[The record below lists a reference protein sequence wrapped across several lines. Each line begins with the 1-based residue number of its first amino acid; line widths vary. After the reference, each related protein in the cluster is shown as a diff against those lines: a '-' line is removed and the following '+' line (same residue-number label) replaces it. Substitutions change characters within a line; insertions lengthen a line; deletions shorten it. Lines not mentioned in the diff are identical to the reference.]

1 VRWIAHQLAAAVRTA
16 APAALASTLLLAG
29 CASTASQQYT
39 DALSAW
45 DSKQYARALAGAR
58 EAQLSAEQSKDDE
71 VRDKSA
77 YLAGLA
83 AYQLGR
89 MDDASRRL
97 ATAAA
102 SADKSLAG
110 KATAMLGAVA
120 LEQSRWSDAATL
132 YTNAADMLTGSEA
145 SDARVLARSAEERA
159 RASRP
164 AAATAAA
171 PASTTNASTPAMPA
185 RAPAALAP
193 AASAPAKLTI
203 VAGTYT
209 SEVAARQRAGTL
221 AEAAK
226 RAGTTAPRVVSSTAG
241 DRRVWQV
248 EIGAFDSRA
257 QAEAVLKKMPSSGCT
272 VAPSLAR

>member
-1 VRWIAHQLAAAVRTA
+1 MEIRATIRAVRWIAHQLAAAVRTA
-16 APAALASTLLLAG
+16 APAALASALLLAG

-58 EAQLSAEQSKDDE
+58 DAQLSAEQSKDDE

-120 LEQSRWSDAATL
+120 LEQGRWSDAATL
-132 YTNAADMLTGSEA
+132 YTNAADMLTGAEA
-145 SDARVLARSAEERA
+145 SDARALARSAEERA

-164 AAATAAA
+164 GAATAAA
-171 PASTTNASTPAMPA
+171 PAAS
-185 RAPAALAP
+185 AP
-193 AASAPAKLTI
+193 AASAPAAITPAKLTI

-226 RAGTTAPRVVSSTAG
+226 RAGATAPRVVSSTAG

-248 EIGAFDSRA
+248 EIGVFDSRA
-257 QAEAVLKKMPSSGCT
+257 QAEAVLKKMPANGCS